1 MKPFFVFNVEKTIN
15 SLMKKLLFEKNTIS
29 FSVDNMPV
37 FKRKAFAWATQFEV
51 VSHLDNNQY
60 ANEKYSGFENLLAVG
75 AEEQIL
81 TSKNFMTEGKAFS
94 PAGGG
99 RGVDSFDLLKNFHN
113 EKKDWLFG
121 FLTYDLKN
129 ETEDLS
135 SKHFDGIELP
145 DLHFF
150 QPKIVIEFL
159 KNEIKIHSKNKN
171 AASVFKEIN
180 QTPSI
185 SKKEFSKKKIKKGDI
200 KNRISKKEYLK
211 TLAKIKSHISKGD
224 IYEMNFCQEFYIEDI
239 DLDPYVLFEKF
250 NTVGKAPFAA
260 FYKFKN
266 KYLLCASPER
276 FLKKRD
282 NTLLTQPIK
291 GTIKRGTTPQK
302 DEQLKQQLY
311 NSPKDRSEN
320 VMIVDLVRN
329 DLARSCKAGSV
340 KVEELFGIYPF
351 EQVHQMIST
360 VVGELKDDIHFIDAI
375 KNAYPMGSMT
385 GAPKIR
391 AMQLIEEFEKTKR
404 GLYSGAVGYIKPNG
418 DFDFNVVIR
427 SMIYNKERKY
437 LSYQTGGAIVFDSSP
452 EGEYEECLLKAKGMM
467 QTFENIRTFEHPNK
481 EV

>member
-1 MKPFFVFNVEKTIN
+1 
-15 SLMKKLLFEKNTIS
+15 MKKLLFEKNTIS
-29 FSVDNMPV
+29 FSVENMPT

-51 VSHLDNNQY
+51 FSYLDNNQY

-75 AEEQIL
+75 MESQIIS
-81 TSKNFMTEGKAFS
+81 TNVIS

-99 RGVDSFDLLKNFHN
+99 RGVESNSFERLKNFHN

-129 ETEDLS
+129 EIEDLS
-135 SKHFDGIELP
+135 SIHFDGIELP

-159 KNEIKIHSKNKN
+159 NNEVKIHSKDESPTSIFEK
-171 AASVFKEIN
+171 IN
-180 QTPSI
+180 QTTSI
-185 SKKEFSKKKIKKGDI
+185 TKKRFSNKKIQRKDI
-200 KNRISKKEYLK
+200 KNRISKKDYLK
-211 TLAKIKSHISKGD
+211 TLSKIKSHISKGD

-250 NTVGKAPFAA
+250 NGIGKAPFSA

-276 FLKKRD
+276 FLKKEGQK
-282 NTLLTQPIK
+282 LITQPIK
-291 GTIKRGTTPQK
+291 GTTKRGTTQQE

-329 DLARSCKAGSV
+329 DLAKSCKAGSV

-360 VVGELKDDIHFIDAI
+360 VVGELKEEVHFIDAI

-427 SMIYNKERKY
+427 SMIYNKDKKY

-467 QTFENIRTFEHPNK
+467 QTFWEEEK
-481 EV
+481 

>member
-1 MKPFFVFNVEKTIN
+1 MKE
-15 SLMKKLLFEKNTIS
+15 LLFEKNTIS
-29 FSVDNMPV
+29 FSVKNMPI
-37 FKRKAFAWATQFEV
+37 FKRKAFAWATHFDI
-51 VSHLDNNQY
+51 VSYLDNNQY
-60 ANEKYSGFENLLAVG
+60 YNEKYAGFENLLAVG
-75 AEEQIL
+75 AEDQIL
-81 TSKNFMTEGKAFS
+81 TSPKVKTEGKAFS

-99 RGVDSFDLLKNFHN
+99 RGVDSTQKENSSFELLKNFHN

-129 ETEDLS
+129 ETEDLTS
-135 SKHFDGIELP
+135 NNFDGIELP
-145 DLHFF
+145 NLHFF

-159 KNEIKIHSKNKN
+159 KNKIHIHSKEESAVSIFEK
-171 AASVFKEIN
+171 IN
-180 QTPSI
+180 QTPSLD
-185 SKKEFSKKKIKKGDI
+185 KKVFSNKKIQKGDI
-200 KNRISKKEYLK
+200 KNRISKKEYLETLSKVK
-211 TLAKIKSHISKGD
+211 THISKGD

-239 DLDPYVLFEKF
+239 DLDPYILFEKF

-260 FYKFKN
+260 FYKYKN

-276 FLKKRD
+276 FLKKEGQK
-282 NTLLTQPIK
+282 LITQPIK
-291 GTIKRGTTPQK
+291 GTIKRGTTPQE
-302 DEQLKQQLY
+302 DEQLQQQLY

-329 DLARSCKAGSV
+329 DLARSCKPGSV

-360 VVGELKDDIHFIDAI
+360 VVGELKEEVHFVDAI

-427 SMIYNKERKY
+427 SMIYNKDKKY

-467 QTFENIRTFEHPNK
+467 ETFF
-481 EV
+481 

>member
-1 MKPFFVFNVEKTIN
+1 MKE
-15 SLMKKLLFEKNTIS
+15 LLFEKNTMS
-29 FSVDNMPV
+29 FSIKDIPA
-37 FKRKAFAWATQFEV
+37 FKRKAFAWAAQFDV
-51 VSHLDNNQY
+51 VSYLDNNQY
-60 ANEKYSGFENLLAVG
+60 SNEKYSGFDNLLAVG
-75 AEEQIL
+75 AEDQIL
-81 TSKNFMTEGKAFS
+81 SEVGIK
-94 PAGGG
+94 
-99 RGVDSFDLLKNFHN
+99 DSQSFEKLKNFHN

-129 ETEDLS
+129 ETEDLYS
-135 SKHFDGIELP
+135 NNFDGIELP
-145 DLHFF
+145 NLHFF

-159 KNEIKIHSKNKN
+159 ENLSADQAGEIRIHSKEESAVSIFEKI
-171 AASVFKEIN
+171 KQI
-180 QTPSI
+180 PSI
-185 SKKEFSKKKIKKGDI
+185 EKKVFSNKKIQKEDI
-200 KNRISKKEYLK
+200 KNRTSKSEYLD
-211 TLAKIKSHISKGD
+211 TLSKVKSHINKGD
-224 IYEMNFCQEFYIEDI
+224 IYEMNFCQEFYVEDI
-239 DLDPYVLFEKF
+239 DLDPYILFEKF

-266 KYLLCASPER
+266 TYLLCASPER
-276 FLKKRD
+276 FLKKEGQK
-282 NTLLTQPIK
+282 LITQPIK
-291 GTIKRGTTPQK
+291 GTIKRGATPQE
-302 DEQLKQQLY
+302 DEQLKQYLY

-360 VVGELKDDIHFIDAI
+360 VVGELKKEVHFIDAI

-385 GAPKIR
+385 GAPKIS
-391 AMQLIEEFEKTKR
+391 AMELIEELEKTKR

-427 SMIYNKERKY
+427 SMIYNKDKKY

-467 QTFENIRTFEHPNK
+467 QTFF
-481 EV
+481 